1 VPDAQLIGPY
11 RLERVLGTGSFATVW
26 LAFDGV
32 LEREVAVKI
41 LADNWSR
48 DHDVRRRFLAEAR
61 VLLTVESPRIIRG
74 FHIGETPDG
83 QPYLVMAYADR
94 GTIGDRIQQRRRE
107 GRTFDATETVGIAT
121 EVATALVDVHASGH
135 LHRDVKPS
143 NVLVRSSSTGRPIPG
158 LDPGEAVV
166 LGDFGLARGLD
177 LSAVTMVAGSPGYVA
192 PEQAAGLTQLDRRA
206 DLYPLGR
213 MMIEMLAG
221 DPGGRATTMAGAAAE
236 EVDVANSLAAADGG
250 SAAANPQLVDLI
262 SRLVAKNPDQRP
274 GSAEEVVAAL
284 VAVAG
289 TPVRSGD
296 RAGQGPPLV
305 PPTPPRIVY
314 RTTGGGG
321 PPAADAADPAAAPAG
336 SSPPRRRVAVI
347 AAALLAMLAIVA
359 FIVGLVRDGDGGG
372 ANGTTTVASPALV
385 LAPDSSSVAS
395 SSAASPVA
403 SSVPDNGSSNPAN
416 SDEVLVLPDG
426 AYSSDAVGAA
436 APNSDRQQ
444 GVMYM
449 SADQFA
455 AALVAANPEWTGD
468 PPAPAADGTIDF
480 TMEGFGRT
488 TDIHIEPTGETSGA
502 VIVAFTIEYL

>member
-1 VPDAQLIGPY
+1 MIGPY

-32 LEREVAVKI
+32 LEREVAVKV

-94 GTIGDRIQQRRRE
+94 GTISDRIQQRRRE
-107 GRTFDATETVGIAT
+107 GRTFNAAETVGIAT

-143 NVLVRSSSTGRPIPG
+143 NVLVRSSSTGRAIPG
-158 LDPGEAVV
+158 LERGEAVV

-236 EVDVANSLAAADGG
+236 EVDVVNSLAAADGR
-250 SAAANPQLVDLI
+250 SVAASPELVDLI
-262 SRLVAKNPDQRP
+262 SRLVAKNPEARP
-274 GSAEEVVAAL
+274 GSAEEVVEAL
-284 VAVAG
+284 VGIA
-289 TPVRSGD
+289 D
-296 RAGQGPPLV
+296 
-305 PPTPPRIVY
+305 
-314 RTTGGGG
+314 TGGGS
-321 PPAADAADPAAAPAG
+321 PPATGAADTTAELAG
-336 SSPPRRRVAVI
+336 ASPRRRVAVI
-347 AAALLAMLAIVA
+347 AAALLAMLGIVA
-359 FIVGLVRDGDGGG
+359 LIVGLVRDGDGGG
-372 ANGTTTVASPALV
+372 ASGTTMAVASPAPVLV
-385 LAPDSSSVAS
+385 PGTSSVAS
-395 SSAASPVA
+395 SPASSPVA
-403 SSVPDNGSSNPAN
+403 SSLPDNGSSSPDT

-436 APNSDRQQ
+436 SPNSDRQQ

-468 PPAPAADGTIDF
+468 PPTPAADGTIDF
-480 TMEGFGRT
+480 TMEGVGRT
-488 TDIHIEPTGETSGA
+488 ADIHIEPTGETSGA
-502 VIVAFTIEYL
+502 VIVAFTIEYA